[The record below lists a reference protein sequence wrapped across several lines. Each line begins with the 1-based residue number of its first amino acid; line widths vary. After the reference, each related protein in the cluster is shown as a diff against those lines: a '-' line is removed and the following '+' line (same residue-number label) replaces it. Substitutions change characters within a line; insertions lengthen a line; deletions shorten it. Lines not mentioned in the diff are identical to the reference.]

1 MSSQYA
7 RQEIPSQAMPNE
19 IFAELMASVLH
30 TGTPFRF
37 QASGSSMDPFI
48 KNGDVITVT
57 PPAGK
62 GAFWGDI
69 VAFTDPSNGRLTVHR
84 VVRNAKGR
92 ILVKGDN
99 SPQPDGWIGQEQI
112 LGGVTT
118 IERLGR
124 PVRFGL
130 GSERRIIAL
139 LSRYNFLLPSIRLF
153 WPVLRPFFKGI
164 WNEQSV
170 KN

>member
-1 MSSQYA
+1 MRSLYT
-7 RQEIPSQAMPNE
+7 RQDIASQALPNE
-19 IFAELMASVLH
+19 EFAELMSAVLL

-48 KNGDVITVT
+48 KIGDVITVT
-57 PPAGK
+57 PPTGK
-62 GAFWGDI
+62 GARFGDI
-69 VAFTDPSNGRLTVHR
+69 VAFTNLSNGRLAVHR
-84 VVRNAKGR
+84 VVRYAKDR

-99 SPQPDGWIGQEQI
+99 SPQPDGWIGQPQI
-112 LGGVTT
+112 LGCVTS
-118 IERLGR
+118 IERPGR

-130 GSERRIIAL
+130 GSGRRIIAF
-139 LSRYNFLLPSIRLF
+139 LSRYNLLIPVIRIF

>member
-19 IFAELMASVLH
+19 KFAELMASVLH

-57 PPAGK
+57 PSSGK
-62 GAFWGDI
+62 RARTGDV
-69 VAFTDPSNGRLTVHR
+69 VAFLQPQGRLAVHR
-84 VVRNAKGR
+84 VIRNSKGR
-92 ILVKGDN
+92 LLVKGDN
-99 SPQPDGWIGQEQI
+99 SPQPDGWIGLAEV
-112 LGGVTT
+112 LGSVTR
-118 IERLGR
+118 IERFGR

-130 GSERRIIAL
+130 GFERRIVAL
-139 LSRYNFLLPSIRLF
+139 FSHHNVLIPTIRFF
-153 WPVLRPFFKGI
+153 WPFLRPLLKGT